1 MDRFRHRLLLSGL
14 VGLTADAALAA
25 LAAWL
30 VGSRLLQAPLPYPV
44 VTLLAAIILG
54 GLSLAEIPMMILA
67 IRHLVAGQP
76 DNQRL
81 ALGLNAVFVFF
92 AAVYGV
98 PVLLLTGSMV
108 WGLVL
113 CALGLA
119 RLAASLFFVRV
130 PHPSDCI

>member
-1 MDRFRHRLLLSGL
+1 MRKFLQALSLLLFSAL
-14 VGLTADAALAA
+14 FFFATYRLPDWLPADIYL
-25 LAAWL
+25 
-30 VGSRLLQAPLPYPV
+30 RLDPL
-44 VTLLAAIILG
+44 
-54 GLSLAEIPMMILA
+54 
-67 IRHLVAGQP
+67 
-76 DNQRL
+76 
-81 ALGLNAVFVFF
+81 LGLNAVFVFF